1 MDMDK
6 IDELLTRGVEKIYP
20 SKEDLEKVL
29 RSGKKLK
36 LYQGFDPTGDKL
48 HIGHMVGL
56 RKLRQWQEL
65 GHHVIF
71 LIGDFTAMIGDPSG
85 KSSTR
90 KILTHEE
97 VLRNAEFY
105 KEQAKKILDFDG
117 ANPIELRFNSE
128 WLGKLSAIDFIKITR
143 LLSVQQVV
151 ERDMFQKR
159 QQQGQDI
166 YMNEFLY
173 PVMQAYDSVF
183 MKVDLEIGGKDQMFN
198 MLMGRKLMRNMI
210 KKDKFVMT
218 TPLLTDSNGVKIGKT
233 EGNVMALTDKPKDL
247 FVKIMT
253 LPDDVIVKGFEY
265 LTDVSME
272 EIEDISKAIENGKNP
287 VAHKKRLAFEIVKQ
301 LNDDEQ
307 ALNAQKDFEKTIQN
321 KEMPNDMQT
330 KVINGT
336 QTVIDVLIESGL
348 VSSKSEAKRLLEQK
362 GVTVNDKE
370 VIDGTIIF
378 NSLTRNG
385 EALIRIGKRNFVKIK
400 TAPK

>member
-20 SKEDLEKVL
+20 SKENLEKVL

-36 LYQGFDPTGDKL
+36 LYQGFDPTGNKL

-233 EGNVMALTDKPKDL
+233 EGNVMALTDKPEDL

-272 EIEDISKAIENGKNP
+272 EIEDISKTIENGKNP

-307 ALNAQKDFEKTIQN
+307 ALNAQKDFEKTVRN

-348 VSSKSEAKRLLEQK
+348 VSSKSEAKRLMEQD
-362 GVTVNDKE
+362 GVTLNDKKITNPDE
-370 VIDGTIIF
+370 KIEEGV
-378 NSLTRNG
+378 LKV
-385 EALIRIGKRNFVKIK
+385 GKRNFVKIK

>member
-1 MDMDK
+1 MDEIEK
-6 IDELLTRGVEKIYP
+6 LLTRGVEKIYP

-233 EGNVMALTDKPKDL
+233 EGNVMALTDKPEDL

-272 EIEDISKAIENGKNP
+272 EIEDISKAIGNGKNP

-307 ALNAQKDFEKTIQN
+307 ALNAQKDFEKTVQN

-348 VSSKSEAKRLLEQK
+348 VSSKSEAKRLMEQG
-362 GVTVNDKE
+362 GVTLNDKKITNPDE
-370 VIDGTIIF
+370 KIEEGILKV
-378 NSLTRNG
+378 
-385 EALIRIGKRNFVKIK
+385 GKRNFVKIK